1 MQYLVTFYI
10 KDFSKFK
17 KKFGIIP
24 VFASVVPVHSKE
36 EVLTYLADMF
46 KEKREYYSASVMEEL
61 GTVDYVVSFCNN
73 TYVVNPFYSE
83 KEQRD
88 KFSIEAE
95 KYIKEI

>member
-1 MQYLVTFYI
+1 MQYLVTFYC
-10 KDFSKFK
+10 KDFSQFK

-24 VFASVVPVHSKE
+24 VFASVVPVHSME

-46 KEKREYYSASVMEEL
+46 KEKREYYCASVMEEL

-73 TYVVNPFYSE
+73 TYVENPFYSE

-95 KYIKEI
+95 KYIKKI